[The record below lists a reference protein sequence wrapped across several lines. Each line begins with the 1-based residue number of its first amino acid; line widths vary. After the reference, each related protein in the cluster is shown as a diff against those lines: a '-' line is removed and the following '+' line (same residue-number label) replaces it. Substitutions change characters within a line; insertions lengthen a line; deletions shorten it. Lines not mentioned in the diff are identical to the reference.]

1 MTIKIEVTGESIAE
15 VSDKL
20 LAIGGSLRATVSYD
34 ADNAAREALQAE
46 RNEKPATKTPKS
58 KAAKEAPEKDTGEP
72 QPAPAAEPSAPTAET
87 TASSPA
93 ESPASASPAA
103 TEPETTAGEP
113 LDYDGFVA
121 PLVMRAVREVGRDP
135 IIALFSE
142 YGVAKAAEIDDARMP
157 EFVARV
163 QDLLEAKGA

>member
-20 LAIGGSLRATVSYD
+20 LAIGGSLRANLTYDDVSTARD
-34 ADNAAREALQAE
+34 AVPAE
-46 RNEKPATKTPKS
+46 RNEKPVTTKAKPKAS
-58 KAAKEAPEKDTGEP
+58 KGAPEKGAGEP
-72 QPAPAAEPSAPTAET
+72 QPAPAAEEPEPSKTAGTPTSAPAEPEEP
-87 TASSPA
+87 SSP
-93 ESPASASPAA
+93 S
-103 TEPETTAGEP
+103 AGEP

-121 PLVMRAVREVGRDP
+121 PLVMRAVREVGREP